1 MKPEIII
8 MGVGKRTRV
17 FLDGREIGG
26 GVSNLIYSARNS
38 QGEFSPTL
46 KLLEV
51 DLQQFTWEGMTF
63 EETLAALGV
72 NVQNIPASSE
82 GKSDETGNAA
92 IEEINRRTSETKFS
106 PILS

>member
-8 MGVGKRTRV
+8 MGVGNRTHV

-38 QGEFSPTL
+38 KGEFCPTL

-51 DLQQFTWEGMTF
+51 DLRYFTWEGMTF
-63 EETLAALGV
+63 EETLAALGL
-72 NVQNIPASSE
+72 NVQNIPASSGE
-82 GKSDETGNAA
+82 DA
-92 IEEINRRTSETKFS
+92 
-106 PILS
+106 